1 MQIEI
6 DSEQLLKLEKSGRF
20 VDAVAY
26 GGGVIYPDD
35 FPDGLIIDLSATK
48 ISNSVP
54 LLLAHSVYDVA
65 GQTVSAVVDKNSL
78 LISGSL
84 HQNNEFADVIKSENN
99 WQLSIGVF
107 AKESRPA
114 AEKEVVNGLEVS
126 SPITV
131 WRGAVVKEV
140 SVTHYPVDNSTSI
153 NFFSRQN
160 GVEKMP
166 EDNTAIE
173 LLKKQVSERDA
184 EIVNLNAVI
193 AEKDKVIAD
202 LTAANTALTAE
213 ISALKTAANEV
224 KLSRRNE
231 KLLELCKKRGKDEK
245 PDGFSYLLDLSE
257 DSFNKTV
264 EALADIPK
272 PTLPD
277 NFKTFSHS
285 GEKSETVKTDI
296 FERMNKGELW
306 Q

>member
-1 MQIEI
+1 M
-6 DSEQLLKLEKSGRF
+6 
-20 VDAVAY
+20 
-26 GGGVIYPDD
+26 
-35 FPDGLIIDLSATK
+35 
-48 ISNSVP
+48 
-54 LLLAHSVYDVA
+54 
-65 GQTVSAVVDKNSL
+65 
-78 LISGSL
+78 
-84 HQNNEFADVIKSENN
+84 
-99 WQLSIGVF
+99 F

-140 SVTHYPVDNSTSI
+140 SVTHYPVDTSTSI